1 MSKSQRASLDREEES
16 QPPSVSESA
25 AGNIEASA
33 WRPLS
38 NPLFRA
44 IWLAAV
50 ASNIGTWMHNVG
62 ADWLMT
68 TLAPTPFMVGLM
80 QTAETAPLFLLSLP
94 AGALAD
100 IVDRRRLLLYTQAWM
115 LLSAVSLAVLT
126 LLGLTTPLVLL
137 VLIFCLGLG
146 SALTAPAW
154 QAIIPDLVPRG
165 ELSAAVS
172 LNSVA
177 FNIARA
183 VGPALGGLIV
193 AAVGSWAV
201 FLLNSISFVGV
212 IIVLYRWRREPIESF
227 SPTERIAGAM
237 KAGVRYVRHDP
248 ALRAVLVRTGVYVS
262 CASALWSMLP
272 LVARTQLGLNAGA
285 YGVLLGSLGA
295 GAILA
300 AFLLPPLRKR
310 LSPNALVV
318 IGTIVFAGTT
328 AALATVHIFWL
339 LCFALFAGGIAWM
352 TLMSTFSV
360 SVQTLVPRW
369 VRARVLATYMLVF
382 FGGLAIGSACWGV
395 IATRIGVSEALLG
408 ATGAMLA
415 GLAAVYLFP
424 LKIGEDLD
432 LEPSLH
438 WPDPVYLEEPQ
449 PNDGPVLVTIDYEI
463 DPQRAAAFVSAMQGM
478 KRIMKR
484 DGAVRW
490 GLFVDP
496 AEPSRYFET
505 FLVESWAE
513 HMRQHARVTRED
525 RSVQDQARSF
535 HIGPDA
541 PLVRH
546 LIASEVSDNPKSD
559 EDRNDSQRATGQEA
573 TTARASSSPN

>member
-1 MSKSQRASLDREEES
+1 MSKSPTALHEEKPKTPVETS
-16 QPPSVSESA
+16 KPNEPESA
-25 AGNIEASA
+25 
-33 WRPLS
+33 WQPLS

-44 IWLAAV
+44 LWLAAM

-68 TLAPTPFMVGLM
+68 TLAPTPFMVALM
-80 QTAETAPLFLLSLP
+80 QTAETAPLFFLSLP

-100 IVDRRRLLLYTQAWM
+100 IIDRRRLLLYTQAWM
-115 LLSAVSLAVLT
+115 LLSAVSLALLT
-126 LLGLTTPLVLL
+126 LFGLTTPVVLL

-154 QAIIPDLVPRG
+154 QAIIPDLVPRS
-165 ELSAAVS
+165 ELPAAVS

-183 VGPALGGLIV
+183 VGPALGGLLV

-201 FLLNSISFVGV
+201 FLLNSFSFVGV
-212 IIVLYRWRREPIESF
+212 IIVLYRWRREPVESF

-248 ALRAVLVRTGVYVS
+248 DLRAVLVRTGVFVS

-272 LVARTQLGLNAGA
+272 LVARKQLGLNAGA

-300 AFLLPPLRKR
+300 AFILPALRR
-310 LSPNALVV
+310 ALSANAL
-318 IGTIVFAGTT
+318 IIFGTIVFAGAT
-328 AALATVHIFWL
+328 AILAAVHIFWL
-339 LCFALFAGGIAWM
+339 LCLALFCGGIAWM
-352 TLMSTFSV
+352 TLMSTLSV
-360 SVQTLVPRW
+360 SVQTLVPGW

-382 FGGLAIGSACWGV
+382 FGGLAIGSASWGV
-395 IATRIGVSEALLG
+395 IATHLGVSDALLC
-408 ATGAMLA
+408 ASAAMIV
-415 GLAAVYLFP
+415 GLAAAWFFP
-424 LKIGEDLD
+424 LRISEGLD

-438 WPDPVYLEEPQ
+438 WPDPVFVEEPN
-449 PNDGPVLVTIDYEI
+449 PSDGPVLVTVDYEI
-463 DPQRAAAFVSAMQGM
+463 DPERASEFVAAMEGM

-496 AEPSRYFET
+496 AKPSSYFET

-525 RSVQDQARSF
+525 RTVQDYARSF
-535 HIGPDA
+535 HVGAEPPI
-541 PLVRH
+541 VRH
-546 LIASEVSDNPKSD
+546 LVGAKAKE
-559 EDRNDSQRATGQEA
+559 TG
-573 TTARASSSPN
+573 R